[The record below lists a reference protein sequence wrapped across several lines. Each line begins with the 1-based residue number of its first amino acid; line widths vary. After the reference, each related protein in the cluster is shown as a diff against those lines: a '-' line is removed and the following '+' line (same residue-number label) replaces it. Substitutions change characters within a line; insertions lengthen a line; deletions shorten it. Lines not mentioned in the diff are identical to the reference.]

1 MSKAKFQERASQ
13 SKGKLIAL
21 ASVDGNDPVHTLHCS
36 SCGSDQ
42 VVSASFDDP
51 HCANCGSDEMYATKD
66 AEMEVADE
74 VETVGYECAHCNTA
88 VHIATAAVASLNNR
102 VCCSNCGTAVE
113 LDLADETAAES
124 TDAEGEITA
133 QDTTELEEEADVAID
148 DLQVEGADEEL
159 DFPGE
164 VIEVTE
170 ATSQS
175 DEVPN
180 NDYEFATEGEPLVD
194 SVEADDTLENVELCS
209 LSNRLCVAKNAVVI
223 ASLNEQEAGENGDIL
238 NTDTFEQ
245 AFRTTA
251 SSQGLRKALAS
262 YGFKLVRTKSLTK
275 ASVTSAVSKATQQIK
290 ASVKLQQASMVEC
303 TALASACLSRGIIKR
318 DLSIVSAIAN
328 ELSALGLTNAT
339 VTARKILANTG
350 HDFAKA
356 IMAEGDKLAK
366 ATVEYRKD
374 LQQALSDENLDFQAT
389 DTEDAEGEDSIE
401 AQVQARL
408 SKPAT
413 VAALLRPQVVNASS
427 SVGSGTLFSNL

>member
-1 MSKAKFQERASQ
+1 
-13 SKGKLIAL
+13 
-21 ASVDGNDPVHTLHCS
+21 
-36 SCGSDQ
+36 
-42 VVSASFDDP
+42 
-51 HCANCGSDEMYATKD
+51 
-66 AEMEVADE
+66 
-74 VETVGYECAHCNTA
+74 
-88 VHIATAAVASLNNR
+88 
-102 VCCSNCGTAVE
+102 
-113 LDLADETAAES
+113 LDLVDEKAAES

-133 QDTTELEEEADVAID
+133 DETEDLALDEEEADVAID
-148 DLQVEGADEEL
+148 ELHEEGSDEEL

-164 VIEVTE
+164 VLQVTE

-180 NDYEFATEGEPLVD
+180 NDYEFATDGEPLVD

-223 ASLNEQEAGENGDIL
+223 ASINEQEAGDNGDIL
-238 NTDTFEQ
+238 NTDVFEQ

-290 ASVKLQQASMVEC
+290 ASVKMQQASMVEC

-318 DLSIVSAIAN
+318 DLAIVSAIAN

-339 VTARKILANTG
+339 VTARKILASTG

-374 LQQALSDENLDFQAT
+374 LQQALSDENLDFQAN
-389 DTEDAEGEDSIE
+389 EVAEGEDQVE
-401 AQVQARL
+401 DLVQARL

-427 SVGSGTLFSNL
+427 SVGSGKLFSNL